1 MEQEKKIEKT
11 DLIKD
16 AKKGLEAMSR
26 DVSMNKIPFNQFQL
40 YYTALKG
47 YISLGTEDYLPYA
60 MSLSN
65 AEVLIIDYNS
75 EESFKKISKDLGDII
90 ANRLRKGL
98 QTERINLAED
108 YAKIKN
114 LISRTNI
121 SLDSFYSSCDKLRL
135 AMMAKIDGINYLKW
149 AKTLQGASVIPAKT
163 YDEIVKY
170 QGYQKLLSDVV
181 SQLEQNTKGVSKR

>member
-1 MEQEKKIEKT
+1 MEQEKKIEKN

-16 AKKGLEAMSR
+16 AKKSLEAMSR
-26 DVSMNKIPFNQFQL
+26 DISMNKIPFNQFQL

-65 AEVLIIDYNS
+65 AEVIIIDYN
-75 EESFKKISKDLGDII
+75 SKDLGDII

-98 QTERINLAED
+98 QAEKINLAED
-108 YAKIKN
+108 YAKIKK
-114 LISRTNI
+114 LISTTNI

-135 AMMAKIDGINYLKW
+135 AMMAKIDGINYLDW
-149 AKTLQGASVIPAKT
+149 AKTLQEASVIPAKT

>member
-1 MEQEKKIEKT
+1 MEQEKEIEKT

-26 DVSMNKIPFNQFQL
+26 DVSMNKIPFNKFQL

-65 AEVLIIDYNS
+65 AEIIIINYNS
-75 EESFKKISKDLGDII
+75 EELFKKISKDLGDII
-90 ANRLRKGL
+90 ADRLRKGL
-98 QTERINLAED
+98 QAEKIDLAED

-114 LISRTNI
+114 LISTTNI

-135 AMMAKIDGINYLKW
+135 AMMAKIDGINYLEW
-149 AKTLQGASVIPAKT
+149 AKTLQGASVISAET

-170 QGYQKLLSDVV
+170 QGYLKLLSDVV

>member
-26 DVSMNKIPFNQFQL
+26 DVSMNKIPFNKFQL

-60 MSLSN
+60 ISLSN
-65 AEVLIIDYNS
+65 AEVIIIDYNS
-75 EESFKKISKDLGDII
+75 EELFKKISKDLGDII

-98 QTERINLAED
+98 QAEKIDLAED

-114 LISRTNI
+114 LISTTNI

-135 AMMAKIDGINYLKW
+135 AMMAKIDGINYLEW
-149 AKTLQGASVIPAKT
+149 AKTLQGASVIPANS